1 MMQTKPDIPDAAIP
15 VTHELVKKTN
25 YNAKITEIVLVV

>member
-15 VTHELVKKTN
+15 VTSELVTKTN

>member
-1 MMQTKPDIPDAAIP
+1 MMQTKPDIPDVAIP
-15 VTHELVKKTN
+15 VTNELVKEIN